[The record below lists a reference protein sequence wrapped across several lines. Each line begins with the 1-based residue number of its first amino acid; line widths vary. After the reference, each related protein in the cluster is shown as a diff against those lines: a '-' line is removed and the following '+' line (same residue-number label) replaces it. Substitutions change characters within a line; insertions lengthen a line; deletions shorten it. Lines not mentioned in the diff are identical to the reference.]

1 MLETRDIVL
10 QFEILPIIFHELL
23 THSLQT
29 IGVRLPSMLE
39 NLPGRGHAHETPP
52 FGQQVVFHDLLEPR
66 QQILVGCDKNVQKYL
81 DVLDISGIDVCR
93 FSSTFWNG
101 IAAVK
106 IGCCIDGQL
115 ILYI

>member
-101 IAAVK
+101 IAAVE